1 MLMLADEKSVNLF
14 VSVFSKHLGRGI
26 NVLVALI
33 CDVSLHITDS
43 VKCALFLRLALEKVI
58 WVEKRASSA
67 LGLLFL

>member
-1 MLMLADEKSVNLF
+1 MLMLADEQSINIF
-14 VSVFSKHLGRGI
+14 VSVFSEHFGRGI

-43 VKCALFLRLALEKVI
+43 IECALFLRLALEKVI

>member
-26 NVLVALI
+26 NVFIALI
-33 CDVSLHITDS
+33 SDMSLHITDS
-43 VKCALFLRLALEKVI
+43 VKCSLFFRLPLKEII